1 MSIEKNRSCEVV
13 LKVPFHDLDPLQMVW
28 HGNYL
33 KYFDIARSALFVQG
47 GVDLF
52 DYFKMNHYLFPL
64 TKTTTKYIASLR
76 YLDEFKS
83 IATVVEA
90 QYKIV
95 IDFQIRLLK
104 NNQIC
109 ARGRSEQVAVRHPDM
124 EIMFEIPGDIRAA
137 LGF

>member
-1 MSIEKNRSCEVV
+1 MSNEKNRSCEVV

-52 DYFKMNHYLFPL
+52 DYFKTTNYLFPL
-64 TKTTTKYIASLR
+64 TKTSTKYIASLR

-95 IDFQIRLLK
+95 IDFEIRLLK

-124 EIMFEIPGDIRAA
+124 EIMFEIPGDIRGA

>member
-1 MSIEKNRSCEVV
+1 MSNEKNRICEVV
-13 LKVPFHDLDPLQMVW
+13 QKVPFHDLDPLQMVW

-52 DYFKMNHYLFPL
+52 DYFKTTNCLFPL
-64 TKTTTKYIASLR
+64 TKTSTKYIASLR

-95 IDFQIRLLK
+95 IDFEIRLLL

-109 ARGRSEQVAVRHPDM
+109 ARGRSEQVAVRHPGM
-124 EIMFEIPGDIRAA
+124 EIMFEIPGDIRTA
-137 LGF
+137 LGY

>member
-1 MSIEKNRSCEVV
+1 MSNEKNRMCEVV

-52 DYFKMNHYLFPL
+52 DYFKTTNCLFPL
-64 TKTTTKYIASLR
+64 IKTSTKYVASLR

-95 IDFQIRLLK
+95 IDFEIRLLK

-109 ARGRSEQVAVRHPDM
+109 ARGRSEQVAVRHPGM
-124 EIMFEIPGDIRAA
+124 EIMFEIPGDIRTA
-137 LGF
+137 LGY

>member
-1 MSIEKNRSCEVV
+1 MSTEKNRICEVV

-52 DYFKMNHYLFPL
+52 DYFKTTNYLFPI
-64 TKTTTKYIASLR
+64 TKTSTKHIASLR

-95 IDFQIRLLK
+95 IDFEIRLLK
-104 NNQIC
+104 NNHIC

-137 LGF
+137 LGY

>member
-1 MSIEKNRSCEVV
+1 MGNEKNRICEVL

-52 DYFKMNHYLFPL
+52 DYFKTTNCLFPL
-64 TKTTTKYIASLR
+64 TKTSTKYIASLR

-83 IATVVEA
+83 IATVVEV

-95 IDFQIRLLK
+95 IDFEIRLLK

>member
-1 MSIEKNRSCEVV
+1 MSNEKNRICEVV

-33 KYFDIARSALFVQG
+33 KYFDIARSTLFVQG

-52 DYFKMNHYLFPL
+52 DYFKTTNYIFPII
-64 TKTTTKYIASLR
+64 KASTKYIASLR

-95 IDFQIRLLK
+95 IDFEIRLLK

-124 EIMFEIPGDIRAA
+124 EIMFEIPADIRAA
-137 LGF
+137 LGY

>member
-1 MSIEKNRSCEVV
+1 MCKVH
-13 LKVPFHDLDPLQMVW
+13 LQVPFHDLDPLQMVW

-52 DYFKMNHYLFPL
+52 DYFKKTGCLFPI
-64 TKTTTKYIASLR
+64 TKTSLKYISSLR
-76 YLDEFKS
+76 YLDEFVS

-95 IDFQIRLLK
+95 IDFEIRLIRD
-104 NNQIC
+104 NQLC
-109 ARGRSEQVAVRHPDM
+109 ARGRSEQVAVQHPDM
-124 EIMFEIPGDIRAA
+124 EIIFEIPTDIRAA

>member
-1 MSIEKNRSCEVV
+1 MSNEKNRICEVT
-13 LKVPFHDLDPLQMVW
+13 LTVPFHDLDPLQMVW

-52 DYFKMNHYLFPL
+52 DYFKTTNYLFPI
-64 TKTTTKYIASLR
+64 TKTSTKYISSLR
-76 YLDEFKS
+76 YLDRFKS
-83 IATVVEA
+83 IAKVVEA

-95 IDFQIRLLK
+95 IDFEIRLVE
-104 NNQIC
+104 NNQIY

-124 EIMFEIPGDIRAA
+124 EILFEIPADIRAA
-137 LGF
+137 LGH

>member
-1 MSIEKNRSCEVV
+1 MSNEKHRMCEVI

-52 DYFKMNHYLFPL
+52 DYFKTTNCLFPL
-64 TKTTTKYIASLR
+64 IKTSTKYIASLR

-95 IDFQIRLLK
+95 IDFEIRLLK

-109 ARGRSEQVAVRHPDM
+109 ARGRSEQVAVRHPGM
-124 EIMFEIPGDIRAA
+124 EIMFEIPGDIRTA
-137 LGF
+137 LGY

>member
-1 MSIEKNRSCEVV
+1 MSNEKNRICEV
-13 LKVPFHDLDPLQMVW
+13 LLTVPFHDLDPLQMVW

-33 KYFDIARSALFVQG
+33 KYFDIVRSALFVQG

-52 DYFKMNHYLFPL
+52 EYFKTTHYIFPV
-64 TKTTTKYIASLR
+64 TKTSTKYITSLR
-76 YLDEFKS
+76 YLDKFKS
-83 IATVVEA
+83 IAKVVEA

-95 IDFQIRLLK
+95 IDFEIRLVK

-124 EIMFEIPGDIRAA
+124 EILFEIPADIRAA
-137 LGF
+137 LGH

>member
-1 MSIEKNRSCEVV
+1 MSNEKNRICEVV

-52 DYFKMNHYLFPL
+52 DYFKTTNYLFPI
-64 TKTTTKYIASLR
+64 TKSSTKYIASLR

-95 IDFQIRLLK
+95 INFEIRLLK
-104 NNQIC
+104 NTRF
-109 ARGRSEQVAVRHPDM
+109 A
-124 EIMFEIPGDIRAA
+124 PGEGVNR
-137 LGF
+137 LR

>member
-1 MSIEKNRSCEVV
+1 MSNEKNRMCEVV

-52 DYFKMNHYLFPL
+52 DYFKTTNCLFPL
-64 TKTTTKYIASLR
+64 IKTSTKYIASLR

-95 IDFQIRLLK
+95 IDFEIRLLK

-109 ARGRSEQVAVRHPDM
+109 ARGRSEQVAVRHPGM
-124 EIMFEIPGDIRAA
+124 EIMFEIPGDIRTA
-137 LGF
+137 LGY